1 MDKQELF
8 KAMRENWGSGMA
20 ISPAWILLGA
30 GLVLMVVA
38 VLSFRHWWRT
48 RHERPTPLLT
58 FLSLAEK
65 LGLTRG
71 EQWLLIR
78 VASQQKL
85 SSPIALLLSAG
96 TLAAHG
102 RAFAGRYSTTRSK
115 MLMQRVRNISDKLFG
130 NQP

>member
-20 ISPAWILLGA
+20 ISSAWVLVGA

-78 VASQQKL
+78 VASRQKL

-96 TLAAHG
+96 TLQAHG
-102 RAFAGRYSTTRSK
+102 RAYASRYSSSRSNK
-115 MLMQRVRNISDKLFG
+115 LVQRLHRIGDKLFA
-130 NQP
+130 N